1 MKSIEEIKIDLTNDV
16 LFYYAIKPEAMK
28 EMKNDPVLVNGLFKR
43 VEAYEKAIKKA
54 PLSLQAIF
62 DYLYVKGLTQK
73 EASSKMGISQ
83 GYASKLNGKLLVYL
97 QENI

>member
-1 MKSIEEIKIDLTNDV
+1 MKSIEEIKIDLTNDL

-43 VEAYEKAIKKA
+43 VEAYEKAIKNA

-62 DYLYVKGLTQK
+62 DYLYRKGLTQK

-83 GYASKLNGKLLVYL
+83 GYASKLNGKLLAYL

>member
-43 VEAYEKAIKKA
+43 VEAYEKAIKNA

-62 DYLYVKGLTQK
+62 DYLYRKGLTQK

-83 GYASKLNGKLLVYL
+83 GYASKLNGKLLAYL

>member
-83 GYASKLNGKLLVYL
+83 GYASKLNGKLLAYL
-97 QENI
+97 QENV

>member
-16 LFYYAIKPEAMK
+16 LFYYAIKPEVMK

-62 DYLYVKGLTQK
+62 DYLYRKGLTQK

-83 GYASKLNGKLLVYL
+83 GYASKLNARLLVYL